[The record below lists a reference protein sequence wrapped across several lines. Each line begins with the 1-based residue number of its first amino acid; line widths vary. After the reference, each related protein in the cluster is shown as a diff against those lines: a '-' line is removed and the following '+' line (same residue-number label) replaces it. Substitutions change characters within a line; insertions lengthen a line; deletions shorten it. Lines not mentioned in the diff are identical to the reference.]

1 MKTNISKEN
10 NFLLTNLENYK
21 KDLEYDLSEITNK
34 YAQLIIE
41 YTHFI
46 YENIKIKNKSF
57 SKFIIIRGLDTITH
71 VFTYILYFTKNL
83 EVTYYHCQKS
93 FYFYIEFVGQITE
106 EDKIF
111 LQLTTRDATMYVYKK
126 TIFDINNEFKKQNA
140 NNSKEIRDKIEIID
154 IYIKLFQTYLLKL
167 IQVDT
172 IEIEKMSHII
182 NLTDKL
188 NKLNKLVD
196 KTKINSLEVLTE
208 TLFYKIEDVDTF
220 FEINHLIV
228 TQFLKNPDIIEKAKN
243 NIILDIFDEKLL
255 ESDNKKFVEWLL
267 SITK

>member
-1 MKTNISKEN
+1 MKKTISIKDN
-10 NFLLTNLENYK
+10 NFSLTNSENYK
-21 KDLEYDLSEITNK
+21 KNLDYDLSEITNK

-41 YTHFI
+41 YTNFI
-46 YENIKIKNKSF
+46 HENIKIKNKSF
-57 SKFIIIRGLDTITH
+57 AKFIIIRGLDTITH
-71 VFTYILYFTKNL
+71 VFNYILYFTKNL

-126 TIFDINNEFKKQNA
+126 TIFDINNELKKQNI

-154 IYIKLFQTYLLKL
+154 SYIKLYQSYLLKI

-172 IEIEKMSHII
+172 IEIEKMSHIVS
-182 NLTDKL
+182 LTDKL
-188 NKLNKLVD
+188 NKLVD
-196 KTKINSLEVLTE
+196 KSKITILENITE
-208 TLFYKIEDVDTF
+208 QLFYKIEDIDTF

-228 TQFLKNPDIIEKAKN
+228 KHFLKNPNILEKTKN
-243 NIILDIFDEKLL
+243 KIMLESFDEKIQ
-255 ESDNKKFVEWLL
+255 ESNKKFVEWLL
-267 SITK
+267 S